1 MKNFI
6 IGFSG
11 LMLIFLFYS
20 FAFAEKERLVQV
32 DWHFD
37 LNAPKEAK
45 IVRLWVPYP
54 ISDAYQTISDIELKG
69 NFDYSAVYTENNYSV
84 PILYI
89 EWRRPKEKREANF
102 SFKVKRKEAITKD
115 FPKEEYPL
123 SMKEHAKFLS
133 SHQSLPL
140 SPKVRELA
148 LRITKDEKTVLG
160 KAKAIYYWI
169 INNMRRD
176 PQVKGCGLGE
186 VDKLLV
192 SLGGKCAD
200 IHAVFVALARAAG
213 VPAREIYGIRIPQG
227 KKGEMT
233 KAQHCWAEFYL
244 PNYGWVVVDPA
255 DVLKAKLE
263 KNPSPEELE
272 RIKEYFF
279 GAVDESRIAFNVGRD
294 LILNP
299 PQKGEPLIY
308 FMYPYVEADGV
319 TLNEDLFGFNLG
331 YKITFKE
338 IN

>member
-1 MKNFI
+1 MNLLKV
-6 IGFSG
+6 FSV
-11 LMLIFLFYS
+11 LLILFLPFS
-20 FAFAEKERLVQV
+20 NAFAGKERFVQIN
-32 DWHFD
+32 WHFD

-45 IVRLWVPYP
+45 IVRLWIPYP
-54 ISDAYQTISDIELKG
+54 ISNTHQTISDIEIKG
-69 NFDYSAVYTENNYSV
+69 NFDYSGVYTENNYSV
-84 PILYI
+84 PILYL
-89 EWRRPKEKREANF
+89 EWRGPKEKREANF
-102 SFKVKRKEAITKD
+102 NFKVKRKEAITKN
-115 FPKEEYPL
+115 FPKKEYPL
-123 SMKEHAKFLS
+123 STIEHAKFLS
-133 SHQSLPL
+133 SHQSLPI

-148 LRITKDEKTVLG
+148 LKITKDEKTVLG
-160 KAKAIYYWI
+160 KARAIYNWI
-169 INNMRRD
+169 VNNMRRD

-200 IHAVFVALARAAG
+200 IHAVFVSLARAAG

-227 KKGEMT
+227 KEGDMT

-272 RIKEYFF
+272 KIKEYFF
-279 GAVDESRIAFNVGRD
+279 GAVDESRIAFNIGRD

-308 FMYPYVEADGV
+308 FMYPYAEADGV
-319 TLNEDLFGFNLG
+319 VLNEDLFGFNLG
-331 YKITFKE
+331 WKITFKE
-338 IN
+338 IK